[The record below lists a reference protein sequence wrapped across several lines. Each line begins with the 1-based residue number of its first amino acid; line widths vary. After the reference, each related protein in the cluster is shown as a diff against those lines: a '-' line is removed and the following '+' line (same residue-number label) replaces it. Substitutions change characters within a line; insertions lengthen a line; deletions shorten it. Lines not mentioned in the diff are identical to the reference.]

1 MFHGLR
7 IFKHGNASQHSNVTF
22 RCCILLLHTSY
33 INDSACNNTTY
44 VRNKRT
50 FQHVCTTSNICPCGE
65 RGRIQDG
72 MVKLC
77 EPDTGDTGVITM
89 DTEILITLITL
100 LGSVAVQL
108 GGILVNNKLISYRI
122 EQLEEKVKKHND
134 LIERVYKL
142 EEANA
147 VQDNRLAVTD
157 HRLSDLESKV
167 G

>member
-1 MFHGLR
+1 
-7 IFKHGNASQHSNVTF
+7 
-22 RCCILLLHTSY
+22 
-33 INDSACNNTTY
+33 
-44 VRNKRT
+44 
-50 FQHVCTTSNICPCGE
+50 
-65 RGRIQDG
+65 

-77 EPDTGDTGVITM
+77 GRDTGNTGVIMM

-157 HRLSDLESKV
+157 HRLSDLENKV